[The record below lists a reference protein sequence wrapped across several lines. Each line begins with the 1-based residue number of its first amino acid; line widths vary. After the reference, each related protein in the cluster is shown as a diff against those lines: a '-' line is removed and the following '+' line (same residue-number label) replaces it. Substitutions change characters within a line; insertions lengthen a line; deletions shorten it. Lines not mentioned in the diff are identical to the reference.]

1 VVEESAM
8 TWDWGRIA
16 EVMDVLTL
24 VGYAVPIVMLFVIP
38 SNRKPSS
45 ATAWLLLM
53 LLLPYL
59 GLLIYFLIGNPK
71 LPARRRAQ
79 QLTAT
84 ERIAVAVQQARKATA
99 ENDEAQVSLR
109 PAAAERYEPF
119 IALNA
124 NLTGLPVVD
133 GNSVAL
139 LPDYAGSLA
148 RIVEEIELARS
159 FVHIEYFIIAMDDAT
174 EGCFQAMEQ
183 AAQRGV
189 TVRVLLDDL
198 GSRSYPHYKAM
209 LARMTKAGIE
219 WHLML
224 PLKLFNPRFTRP
236 DLRNHRKIVVVDN
249 AVGFVGSQN
258 LIDRTYHKKKNLK
271 KGLYYTEL
279 VARLTGP
286 VVGQLNDLFMTD
298 WYTETDEL
306 LIDELPAETRVP
318 PSATGTVLC
327 QTLPS
332 GPGFPDE
339 NNLKLYTEL
348 IHAAKHKLT
357 IANPYFVPDDSLMT
371 AMTTVAERGVDV
383 TLISSEIGD
392 QFLVYNAQRS
402 YYEQLLRAG
411 VKVYL
416 YKSPI
421 LLHSKHLSV
430 DDDIAVIGSSNLD
443 LRSFTLNL
451 EVTLVC
457 YDQEVVAAMQPV
469 FQSYLARAK
478 RVHLHEWMTR
488 SLMARLAENL
498 SRLTAA
504 LQ

>member
-1 VVEESAM
+1 M
-8 TWDWGRIA
+8 TLNWGTIA
-16 EVMDVLTL
+16 EITEILTL
-24 VGYAVPIVMLFVIP
+24 IGYAVPVVMLFIIP

-45 ATAWLLLM
+45 ATAWLLMM

-79 QLTAT
+79 QRTAT
-84 ERIAVAVQQARKATA
+84 EMITAAVEQAGATDQSALAVV
-99 ENDEAQVSLR
+99 DPSS
-109 PAAAERYEPF
+109 AERYNPF
-119 IALNA
+119 IALNV
-124 NLTGLPVVD
+124 NLTGLPAVA
-133 GNSVAL
+133 GNSVEL

-148 RIVEEIELARS
+148 RIAEEIEKAQH
-159 FVHIEYFIIAMDDAT
+159 FAHIEYFIIAMDDAT
-174 EGCFQAMEQ
+174 ERCFVAMEQ

-189 TVRVLLDDL
+189 KVRVLLDDL
-198 GSRSYPHYKAM
+198 GSRSYPHYKDM

-224 PLKLFNPRFTRP
+224 PLKLFSPRFTRP

-286 VVGQLNDLFMTD
+286 VVRQFNDLFMTD

-306 LIDELPAETRVP
+306 LVDELYAESRVP
-318 PSATGTVLC
+318 SRSTGDVLC

-348 IHAAKHKLT
+348 IHAAKHTLT

-416 YKSPI
+416 YKSPS
-421 LLHSKHLSV
+421 LLHAKHLTV

-451 EVTLVC
+451 EVTLIC
-457 YDQEVVAAMQPV
+457 YDKSVVAAMQPI
-469 FQSYLARAK
+469 FQGYRARAK

-488 SLMARLAENL
+488 ALMTRLAENL

>member
-1 VVEESAM
+1 M
-8 TWDWGRIA
+8 MLDWGRIA
-16 EVMDVLTL
+16 EITEVLT
-24 VGYAVPIVMLFVIP
+24 VIGYVVPVIMLFIIP

-59 GLLIYFLIGNPK
+59 GLVLYFLIGNPK

-84 ERIAVAVQQARKATA
+84 ERITAAVAQAKTDMA
-99 ENDEAQVSLR
+99 D
-109 PAAAERYEPF
+109 PAALALADPVVAERYDPF

-124 NLTGLPVVD
+124 NLTGLPVVG
-133 GNSVAL
+133 GNSVEL

-148 RIVEEIELARS
+148 RIAEEIEKAHY
-159 FVHIEYFIIAMDDAT
+159 FVHVEYFIIAMDEAT
-174 EGCFQAMEQ
+174 EACFVAMEQ
-183 AAQRGV
+183 AVQRGV
-189 TVRVLLDDL
+189 VVRVLLDDL
-198 GSRSYPHYKAM
+198 GSRSYPHYKDM
-209 LARMTKAGIE
+209 LKRMTKAGIA

-224 PLKLFNPRFTRP
+224 PLKLFNPHFTRP

-258 LIDRTYHKKKNLK
+258 LIDRTYHKKKNLR

-306 LIDELPAETRVP
+306 LVDELPAETRVP
-318 PSATGTVLC
+318 PSATGNVLC

-332 GPGFPDE
+332 GPGFPDD

-348 IHAAKHKLT
+348 IHAAKHKLI

-416 YKSPI
+416 FKSPS

-451 EVTLVC
+451 EVTLIC
-457 YDQEVVAAMQPV
+457 YDKGVVAAMQPI
-469 FQSYLARAK
+469 FQSYLK
-478 RVHLHEWMTR
+478 RSKQVHLHEWMTR
-488 SLMARLAENL
+488 SPMARLKENL

>member
-1 VVEESAM
+1 M
-8 TWDWGRIA
+8 TLDWGRIA
-16 EVMDVLTL
+16 EITEILSV
-24 VGYAVPIVMLFVIP
+24 VGYVVPVVMLFVIP

-45 ATAWLLLM
+45 ATAWLLMM

-59 GLLIYFLIGNPK
+59 GLLIDFLIGNPK
-71 LPARRRAQ
+71 LPARRQAQ
-79 QLTAT
+79 QRTAT
-84 ERIAVAVQQARKATA
+84 ERIAAAVTQAKANATDPATLALVAP
-99 ENDEAQVSLR
+99 SL
-109 PAAAERYEPF
+109 AERYEPF
-119 IALNA
+119 IALNS
-124 NLTGLPVVD
+124 NLTGLPAVG
-133 GNSVAL
+133 GNSVEL

-148 RIVEEIELARS
+148 RIAQEIEQARY
-159 FVHIEYFIIAMDDAT
+159 FVHVEYFIIAMDDAT
-174 EGCFQAMEQ
+174 EACFAAMEQ
-183 AAQRGV
+183 AVQRGV

-198 GSRSYPHYKAM
+198 GSRSYPHYKDM
-209 LARMTKAGIE
+209 LTRMTKAGIE

-224 PLKLFNPRFTRP
+224 PLRLFNPRFTRP

-249 AVGFVGSQN
+249 AAGFVGSQN
-258 LIDRTYHKKKNLK
+258 LIDRTYHKKKNLR

-286 VVGQLNDLFMTD
+286 VVRQFNDLFMTD

-306 LIDELPAETRVP
+306 LVDELPAETRVP

-348 IHAAKHKLT
+348 IHAAKHTLT

-416 YKSPI
+416 FKSPS
-421 LLHSKHLSV
+421 LLHAKHLTV

-451 EVTLVC
+451 EVTLIC
-457 YDQEVVAAMQPV
+457 YDSSVVAAMQPV
-469 FQSYLARAK
+469 FAGYLK
-478 RVHLHEWMTR
+478 RSKQVHLHEWMTR
-488 SLMARLAENL
+488 PLVARLKENL

>member
-1 VVEESAM
+1 
-8 TWDWGRIA
+8 
-16 EVMDVLTL
+16 MDILTV
-24 VGYAVPIVMLFVIP
+24 VGYAVPVIMLFVIP

-59 GLLIYFLIGNPK
+59 GLLLYFLIGNPK
-71 LPARRRAQ
+71 LPARRQAQ
-79 QLTAT
+79 QRTAT
-84 ERIAVAVQQARKATA
+84 ELITAAVAQARITIG
-99 ENDEAQVSLR
+99 EDHEAHELLS
-109 PAAAERYEPF
+109 PFAAERYEPF
-119 IALNA
+119 IALNS
-124 NLTGLPVVD
+124 NLTGLPAVG
-133 GNSVAL
+133 GNSVDL

-148 RIVEEIELARS
+148 RIAEEIEKAQY
-159 FVHIEYFIIAMDDAT
+159 FAHIEYFIIAMDDAT
-174 EGCFQAMEQ
+174 EACFVAMEQ

-189 TVRVLLDDL
+189 VVRVLLDDL
-198 GSRSYPHYKAM
+198 GSRSYPQYKEM

-224 PLKLFNPRFTRP
+224 PFKLFNPRFTRP

-286 VVGQLNDLFMTD
+286 VVGQFNDLFITD
-298 WYTETDEL
+298 WYSETDEL
-306 LIDELPAETRVP
+306 LVGDLPVETRSAPV
-318 PSATGTVLC
+318 ATGDVLC

-416 YKSPI
+416 FKSPS
-421 LLHSKHLSV
+421 LLHAKHLTV

-451 EVTLVC
+451 EVTLIC
-457 YDQEVVAAMQPV
+457 YNKGVVAAMQPV
-469 FQSYLARAK
+469 FAGYLK
-478 RVHLHEWMTR
+478 RSKQVHLHEWMTR
-488 SLMARLAENL
+488 PLLAQLKENL

>member
-1 VVEESAM
+1 M
-8 TWDWGRIA
+8 TWDWARITLI
-16 EVMDVLTL
+16 LTGI
-24 VGYAVPIVMLFVIP
+24 GYLLPIIMLFIVP
-38 SNRKPSS
+38 TNRKPSS
-45 ATAWLLLM
+45 ATAWLLLIV
-53 LLLPYL
+53 LLPYL
-59 GLLIYFLIGNPK
+59 GLLIYLLIGSPK
-71 LPARRRAQ
+71 LPAYRRARQ
-79 QLTAT
+79 RTAT
-84 ERIAVAVQQARKATA
+84 EMITAGVEEARA
-99 ENDEAQVSLR
+99 NPEAHPGELALLD
-109 PAAAERYEPF
+109 PPIAERYQPF
-119 IALNA
+119 VALNTH
-124 NLTGLPVVD
+124 LGGLPAYA
-133 GNSVAL
+133 GNQVEL

-148 RIVEEIELARS
+148 RIAEAINEARY

-174 EGCFQAMEQ
+174 EACFAAMEA

-189 TVRVLLDDL
+189 KVRVLLDQL
-198 GSRSYPHYKAM
+198 GSSSYPHYKEM
-209 LARMTKAGIE
+209 LDRMTKAGIE

-224 PLKLFNPRFTRP
+224 PVKFFSSRFTRP
-236 DLRNHRKIVVVDN
+236 DLRNHRKIVVVDGL
-249 AVGFVGSQN
+249 VGFTGSQN

-279 VARLTGP
+279 VARVTGP
-286 VVGQLNDLFMTD
+286 VVRQFNALFMTD
-298 WYTETDEL
+298 WYSETDDML
-306 LIDELPAETRVP
+306 LKELPAETRQAV
-318 PSATGTVLC
+318 SATGEVLC

-332 GPGFPDE
+332 GPGFPDD
-339 NNLKLYTEL
+339 NNLKLYTQL
-348 IHAAKHKLT
+348 ISAANYKLT
-357 IANPYFVPDDSLMT
+357 IANPYFVPDDALMT
-371 AMTTVAERGVDV
+371 AITTAAQRGVDV

-416 YKSPI
+416 YRSPI

-457 YDQEVVAAMQPV
+457 YDKSVVASMQPV
-469 FQSYLARAK
+469 FESYLARAK
-478 RVHLHEWMTR
+478 RLDLEEWVARPT
-488 SLMARLAENL
+488 MAKLAENI

>member
-1 VVEESAM
+1 M
-8 TWDWGRIA
+8 TLDWGRIA
-16 EVMDVLTL
+16 EITELLT
-24 VGYAVPIVMLFVIP
+24 VIGYAVPIVMLFVIP

-59 GLLIYFLIGNPK
+59 GLLLYFLIGNPK
-71 LPARRRAQ
+71 LPARRQAQ
-79 QLTAT
+79 QRTAT
-84 ERIAVAVQQARKATA
+84 ERITAAVAQARITTG
-99 ENDEAQVSLR
+99 EDHEAYALLS
-109 PAAAERYEPF
+109 PCAAERYEPF
-119 IALNA
+119 IALNT
-124 NLTGLPVVD
+124 NLAGLPAVG
-133 GNSVAL
+133 GNSVEL

-148 RIVEEIELARS
+148 RIAETIEQAQY
-159 FVHIEYFIIAMDDAT
+159 FVHIEYFIIAMDEAT
-174 EGCFQAMEQ
+174 EACFVAMEQ

-189 TVRVLLDDL
+189 VVRVLLDDL
-198 GSRSYPHYKAM
+198 GSRSYPRYKEM

-224 PLKLFNPRFTRP
+224 PFKLFNPRFTRP
-236 DLRNHRKIVVVDN
+236 DLRNHRKIVVVDG

-286 VVGQLNDLFMTD
+286 VVGQLNDLFITD

-306 LIDELPAETRVP
+306 LVGDLPAETRGAAV
-318 PSATGTVLC
+318 ATGNVLC

-348 IHAAKHKLT
+348 IHAAKHTLT

-416 YKSPI
+416 FKSPS
-421 LLHSKHLSV
+421 LLHAKHLTV

-451 EVTLVC
+451 EVTLIC
-457 YDQEVVAAMQPV
+457 YDNSVVAAMQPV
-469 FQSYLARAK
+469 FAGYLK
-478 RVHLHEWMTR
+478 RSQQVHLHEWMTR
-488 SLMARLAENL
+488 PLVARLKENL

>member
-1 VVEESAM
+1 
-8 TWDWGRIA
+8 
-16 EVMDVLTL
+16 
-24 VGYAVPIVMLFVIP
+24 
-38 SNRKPSS
+38 
-45 ATAWLLLM
+45 M

-59 GLLIYFLIGNPK
+59 GLVIYFLIGNPK

-84 ERIAVAVQQARKATA
+84 ERITAAVAQARLTTGEDDDAHA
-99 ENDEAQVSLR
+99 LLS
-109 PAAAERYEPF
+109 PSAAERYEPF
-119 IALNA
+119 IALNS
-124 NLTGLPVVD
+124 NLTGLPAVA
-133 GNSVAL
+133 GNSVQL

-148 RIVEEIELARS
+148 CIAEEIGKAQY
-159 FVHIEYFIIAMDDAT
+159 FAHVEYFIIAMDEAT
-174 EGCFQAMEQ
+174 EAIFVAMEQ
-183 AAQRGV
+183 AVERGV
-189 TVRVLLDDL
+189 VVRVLLDDL
-198 GSRSYPHYKAM
+198 GSRSYPHYNDM
-209 LARMTKAGIE
+209 LKRMTKAGIE

-236 DLRNHRKIVVVDN
+236 DLRNHRKIVVIDN

-286 VVGQLNDLFMTD
+286 VVGQFNDLFMTD
-298 WYTETDEL
+298 WYTETNEL
-306 LIDELPAETRVP
+306 LVDELPTATRIP
-318 PSATGTVLC
+318 PSATGTALC

-357 IANPYFVPDDSLMT
+357 IANPYFVPDDALMT
-371 AMTTVAERGVDV
+371 AITTAAQRGVDV

-416 YKSPI
+416 YRSPI

-457 YDQEVVAAMQPV
+457 YDKSVVAAMQPV
-469 FQSYLARAK
+469 FESYLARAK
-478 RVHLHEWMTR
+478 RLDLEEWAARPT
-488 SLMARLAENL
+488 MAKLAENI

>member
-1 VVEESAM
+1 M
-8 TWDWGRIA
+8 TLDWGRIA
-16 EVMDVLTL
+16 EITEVLTII
-24 VGYAVPIVMLFVIP
+24 GYAVPVVMLFVIP

-45 ATAWLLLM
+45 ATAWLLMM

-71 LPARRRAQ
+71 LPARRQAQ
-79 QLTAT
+79 QRTAT
-84 ERIAVAVQQARKATA
+84 EMITAAVEQAKANATDPAAVALVAP
-99 ENDEAQVSLR
+99 SL
-109 PAAAERYEPF
+109 AERYDPF

-124 NLTGLPVVD
+124 NLTGLPAVG
-133 GNSVAL
+133 GNSVEL

-148 RIVEEIELARS
+148 RIAEAIDEARY
-159 FVHIEYFIIAMDDAT
+159 FVHIEYFIIAMDDAM
-174 EGCFQAMEQ
+174 EACFVAMEQ

-198 GSRSYPHYKAM
+198 GSRSYPHYKDM

-224 PLKLFNPRFTRP
+224 PFKLFNPRFTRP

-258 LIDRTYHKKKNLK
+258 LIDRTYHKKKNLR

-286 VVGQLNDLFMTD
+286 VVGQFNDLFMTD

-306 LIDELPAETRVP
+306 LVDDLPAETRVS
-318 PSATGTVLC
+318 PSATGDVLC

-416 YKSPI
+416 FKSPS
-421 LLHSKHLSV
+421 LLHAKHLTV

-443 LRSFTLNL
+443 IRSFTLNL
-451 EVTLVC
+451 EVTLIC
-457 YDQEVVAAMQPV
+457 YDKSVVAAMQPV
-469 FQSYLARAK
+469 FESYLK
-478 RVHLHEWMTR
+478 RSRQVHLHEWTTR
-488 SLMARLAENL
+488 PIMARLAENL